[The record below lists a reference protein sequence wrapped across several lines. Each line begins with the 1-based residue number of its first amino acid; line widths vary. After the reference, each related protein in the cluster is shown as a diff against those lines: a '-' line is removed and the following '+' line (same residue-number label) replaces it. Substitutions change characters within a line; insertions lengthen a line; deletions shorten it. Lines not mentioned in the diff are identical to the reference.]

1 VLEEEMKRAN
11 EEYEK
16 AIYRASEWFLALH
29 FAQAVNKINSP
40 GGIVKEDL
48 HSQMSQVLKLMLSE
62 TDADLIC

>member
-1 VLEEEMKRAN
+1 MVSGSSPCAAM
-11 EEYEK
+11 
-16 AIYRASEWFLALH
+16 
-29 FAQAVNKINSP
+29 NKINFLCFP